1 MLLTQTDK
9 TAYKIVLAQYIYC
22 RLRFDRTCRL
32 MLCIISLS
40 LSDWPAN
47 TGVFL
52 ALIDWQR

>member
-22 RLRFDRTCRL
+22 RLRFDPTCRL

-47 TGVFL
+47 PGVFL
-52 ALIDWQR
+52 ALIDW

>member
-22 RLRFDRTCRL
+22 RLRFDRTSGL

-52 ALIDWQR
+52 ALIVWQR